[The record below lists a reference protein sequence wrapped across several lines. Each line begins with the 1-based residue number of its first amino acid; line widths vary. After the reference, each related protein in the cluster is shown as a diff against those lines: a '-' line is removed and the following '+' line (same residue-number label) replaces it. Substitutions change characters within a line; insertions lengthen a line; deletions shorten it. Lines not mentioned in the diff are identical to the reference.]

1 MEINIETAVRI
12 CPVPYNNSEVIC
24 VQPNIYNNT
33 IQLANGQSYPFS
45 HVIPAECCQNRLFT
59 TVINPLLN
67 YLFEG
72 CDVSV
77 VTTGQSGTGK
87 SYTLI
92 GPGLHC
98 ALSESEHGIIPRFAR
113 EVFSRIAQNQDR
125 SSIVHIAWS
134 QICGQNIQDLLGTGS
149 VECRNVSDAFQ
160 LIQLGMSNIA
170 SKSAHTLFTIT
181 LEQQW
186 ICDNAVQH
194 RVSTASFTDL
204 AGSEKMLIMDSN
216 GSTQSIPTDP
226 GLLALQRCVISLTES
241 YIQSYNTSST
251 IPYNQS
257 VLTTLL
263 KDSFGGRAKTIVI
276 CCVSPLLRD
285 FRETHYTL
293 QFGIRAQLIKNV
305 VTINSYTTYENI
317 AENFDVFGLQ
327 FAANQLFKLV
337 SNAEELF
344 QKLVA
349 KGQLPKS
356 ELEQIAQWLMLKQEC
371 EECLSETSEHH
382 RSLERIEEEI
392 EDTSEGSE
400 TELPDEV
407 SENLM
412 DRLEVM
418 MENFRIKTD
427 EIVLK
432 SGVSCSVSCNL
443 DNKEKLSNSRFEY
456 HAKGA
461 RGRRGSIHSA
471 EELDTTLS
479 LLSNSAQIMEES
491 ISENGEELNQKQLKK
506 TSHNSENSIHASS
519 RIEKLKKTKQKP
531 EIVEEKNK
539 LGRSKSVASSK
550 SSKNS
555 ESSYCDSRAL
565 VLHKQCNVNSSNSL
579 SYDDLDN
586 LRHEIRD
593 LRKNRERLLEE
604 RYKIDSKVT
613 NKKILSEVEE
623 RKLLQYEEAIES
635 IDLAIEYK
643 NRLLCGHL
651 PLTEGNSNYTF
662 LLDISVKLNENE
674 MRMLLQR
681 YFEKIIDLRSSSK
694 KLEIQIGDVE
704 SQNENLSCRVRNL
717 SHALQQVRLDAE
729 RRIVSLQQ
737 QHEDK
742 LHLVMRHLASDNAD
756 EGMVS
761 QLVKSSKQTAL
772 AVQVA
777 GGKRVDKSSLIARIT
792 RYTHQTVPRQLQAV
806 TQAPQ
811 AKVTRQ
817 KNKLIIQQ
825 SNK

>member
-1 MEINIETAVRI
+1 MEVNVETAVRI
-12 CPVPYNNSEVIC
+12 CPISYNNAEVVC

-33 IQLANGQSYPFS
+33 IQLGNGQSYPFS

-59 TVINPLLN
+59 AVVSPLLN

-72 CDVSV
+72 CDVSIV
-77 VTTGQSGTGK
+77 ATGQSGTGK

-113 EVFSRIAQNQDR
+113 DVFSRIAVNRER
-125 SSIVHIAWS
+125 SCSVHVAWS
-134 QICGQNIQDLLGTGS
+134 QICGDNVQDLLGGGS
-149 VECRNVSDAFQ
+149 VECKSASEVFQ
-160 LIQLGMSNIA
+160 LLQLGMSNVA
-170 SKSAHTLFTIT
+170 SKCAHTLFTIT

-186 ICDNAVQH
+186 ISENAVQH
-194 RVSTASFTDL
+194 RVSTASFADL
-204 AGSEKMLIMDSN
+204 FGGEKMLVMDSN

-226 GLLALQRCVISLTES
+226 GLLALQRCVFSLTEP
-241 YIQSYNTSST
+241 YLQSLNT

-285 FRETHYTL
+285 FRETLYTL
-293 QFGIRAQLIKNV
+293 QFGIRTQLIKNL
-305 VTINSYTTYENI
+305 VTINSYTTCENLN
-317 AENFDVFGLQ
+317 ENLDVFGLQ

-356 ELEQIAQWLMLKQEC
+356 EVEQIAQWLMLKQEC
-371 EECLSETSEHH
+371 EECLSETSEQH

-392 EDTSEGSE
+392 EDFSESSE
-400 TELPDEV
+400 AELPDDV

-427 EIVLK
+427 QIVLK
-432 SGVSCSVSCNL
+432 SNVSCSISCNSE
-443 DNKEKLSNSRFEY
+443 NKEKSSISRLEY

-471 EELDTTLS
+471 EELDTTLP
-479 LLSNSAQIMEES
+479 LLSNNVKILEES
-491 ISENGEELNQKQLKK
+491 TSENSKQQQLKK
-506 TSHNSENSIHASS
+506 SSTSNSKL
-519 RIEKLKKTKQKP
+519 EKLKKSKQKFG
-531 EIVEEKNK
+531 K
-539 LGRSKSVASSK
+539 SKSVTSSK
-550 SSKNS
+550 SSSKYS
-555 ESSYCDSRAL
+555 ESSNNCDSRAL
-565 VLHKQCNVNSSNSL
+565 VLHKNCNINTSNSL
-579 SYDDLDN
+579 NYDDLDN

-604 RYKIDSKVT
+604 RYKIDNKVT
-613 NKKILSEVEE
+613 NKKILSDIEE

-651 PLTEGNSNYTF
+651 PLTEGLSDTNYTT
-662 LLDISVKLNENE
+662 LLEIAMKLNENE

-704 SQNENLSCRVRNL
+704 HQNENLSCRVRNL
-717 SHALQQVRLDAE
+717 SQALQQVRLDAE
-729 RRIVSLQQ
+729 RRIVTLQQ

-742 LHLVMRHLASDNAD
+742 LHLVMRRLGGD
-756 EGMVS
+756 EGMLS
-761 QLVKSSKQTAL
+761 QLVKSSKQTAV

-777 GGKRVDKSSLIARIT
+777 GGKREDKSSLIARIT

-825 SNK
+825 SSK

>member
-12 CPVPYNNSEVIC
+12 CPISYSNSEVLC

-33 IQLANGQSYPFS
+33 IQLGNGQTYPVS

-92 GPGLHC
+92 GPGLNC

-113 EVFSRIAQNQDR
+113 EVFSRIAQNRDR
-125 SSIVHIAWS
+125 TCSVHIAWS
-134 QICGQNIQDLLGTGS
+134 QICGESVQDLLGTGS
-149 VECRNVSDAFQ
+149 VECRSVSDAFQ
-160 LIQLGMSNIA
+160 LLQLGMSNMA
-170 SKSAHTLFTIT
+170 PKSAHTLFTVT

-186 ICDNAVQH
+186 NSDNIVQH
-194 RVSTASFTDL
+194 RISTASFADL
-204 AGSEKMLIMDSN
+204 AGSDKMLVMDGS
-216 GSTQSIPTDP
+216 GSTQSIPTDS
-226 GLLALQRCVISLTES
+226 GLLALQRCVLSLTEP
-241 YIQSYNTSST
+241 YIQSCNTSNT
-251 IPYNQS
+251 IPYSQS

-263 KDSFGGRAKTIVI
+263 KDSFGGRAKTLVI
-276 CCVSPLLRD
+276 CCVSPFLRD
-285 FRETHYTL
+285 FTETHYTL
-293 QFGIRAQLIKNV
+293 QFGVRAQLIKNI
-305 VTINSYTTYENI
+305 VTINSYTTFDNLNENL
-317 AENFDVFGLQ
+317 DVFGLQ

-371 EECLSETSEHH
+371 EECLSETSEQH

-392 EDTSEGSE
+392 EDTSESSE
-400 TELPDEV
+400 LADETV
-407 SENLM
+407 M
-412 DRLEVM
+412 DRLEM
-418 MENFRIKTD
+418 MMDNFRIKTD
-427 EIVLK
+427 DLVVK
-432 SGVSCSVSCNL
+432 SNVTCNSL
-443 DNKEKLSNSRFEY
+443 HNVENKERLPGSRCEY

-479 LLSNSAQIMEES
+479 LLSNNNKILEES
-491 ISENGEELNQKQLKK
+491 TSEIKATKQLTSSKK
-506 TSHNSENSIHASS
+506 YKQTPEG
-519 RIEKLKKTKQKP
+519 KLK
-531 EIVEEKNK
+531 
-539 LGRSKSVASSK
+539 LARSKSIASSK

-555 ESSYCDSRAL
+555 ESSCGDSTAL
-565 VLHKQCNVNSSNSL
+565 VLHKKCSVNTSNSL
-579 SYDDLDN
+579 SYDELDS

-593 LRKNRERLLEE
+593 LRRNRERLLEE
-604 RYKIDSKVT
+604 RYKIDSKLT
-613 NKKILSEVEE
+613 NKKILSDIEE

-651 PLTEGNSNYTF
+651 PLTEGLTDADYSI
-662 LLDISVKLNENE
+662 LLNIAMKLNENE
-674 MRMLLQR
+674 MRVLLQR

-694 KLEIQIGDVE
+694 KLEVQITDVE
-704 SQNENLSCRVRNL
+704 SQNENLTGRVRNL
-717 SHALQQVRLDAE
+717 SHALQQVRLEAE

-742 LHLVMRHLASDNAD
+742 LHLVMRHLASDGGGD

-761 QLVKSSKQTAL
+761 QLIKSSKQTQM

>member
-12 CPVPYNNSEVIC
+12 SAIPYNNGEVLC

-33 IQLANGQSYPFS
+33 IQLGNGQSYPVS

-67 YLFEG
+67 YLLEG

-113 EVFSRIAQNQDR
+113 EVFTRIAQNRDR
-125 SSIVHIAWS
+125 TCSVHIAWS
-134 QICGQNIQDLLGTGS
+134 QICGENVQDLLGAGS
-149 VECRNVSDAFQ
+149 VECRSVSEAFQ
-160 LIQLGMSNIA
+160 LIQLGMSNVA
-170 SKSAHTLFTIT
+170 PKGAHTLFTIT

-186 ICDNAVQH
+186 ISDNVIQH
-194 RVSTASFTDL
+194 RISTASFADL
-204 AGSEKMLIMDSN
+204 AGSEKMLVMNSN
-216 GSTQSIPTDP
+216 GSTQSIPADP
-226 GLLALQRCVISLTES
+226 GLLALQRCVLALTEA
-241 YIQSYNTSST
+241 YIQPYNVV
-251 IPYNQS
+251 PYNQS

-276 CCVSPLLRD
+276 CCVSPFLRD
-285 FRETHYTL
+285 FTETHYTL
-293 QFGIRAQLIKNV
+293 QFGLRAQLIKNI
-305 VTINSYTTYENI
+305 VTINSYTTFDNLNENL
-317 AENFDVFGLQ
+317 DVFGLQ

-349 KGQLPKS
+349 KGQLPKN
-356 ELEQIAQWLMLKQEC
+356 EVEQIAQWLMLKQEC
-371 EECLSETSEHH
+371 EECLSETSEQH

-392 EDTSEGSE
+392 EDSSDSSE
-400 TELPDEV
+400 TELPEETV
-407 SENLM
+407 M
-412 DRLEVM
+412 DRLGAM
-418 MENFRIKTD
+418 MKDFRIKTD
-427 EIVLK
+427 DLVFKSNTLGDSVNNSESKDRVL
-432 SGVSCSVSCNL
+432 S
-443 DNKEKLSNSRFEY
+443 SRCEF

-479 LLSNSAQIMEES
+479 LLSNSNKILEETP
-491 ISENGEELNQKQLKK
+491 SETDSAVTKQKPLKK
-506 TSHNSENSIHASS
+506 TS
-519 RIEKLKKTKQKP
+519 EKLKKYKQTLETKT
-531 EIVEEKNK
+531 K
-539 LGRSKSVASSK
+539 LGRSKSSSK
-550 SSKNS
+550 SSRNS
-555 ESSYCDSRAL
+555 DNSCCDSTAL
-565 VLHKQCNVNSSNSL
+565 VLHKKCTSNSL
-579 SYDDLDN
+579 SYDELDN

-593 LRKNRERLLEE
+593 LRRNRERLLEE

-613 NKKILSEVEE
+613 NKKILSDIEE

-651 PLTEGNSNYTF
+651 PLTEGLMDADYSM
-662 LLDISVKLNENE
+662 LLDIAMKLNENE
-674 MRMLLQR
+674 MRVLLQR

-694 KLEIQIGDVE
+694 KLEVQITDME
-704 SQNENLSCRVRNL
+704 SQNENLSGRVRNL
-717 SHALQQVRLDAE
+717 SHALQQVRLEAE

-742 LHLVMRHLASDNAD
+742 LHLVMRHLASDGGD
-756 EGMVS
+756 EGGMVS
-761 QLVKSSKQTAL
+761 QLVKSSKQTQL

-825 SNK
+825 SSK